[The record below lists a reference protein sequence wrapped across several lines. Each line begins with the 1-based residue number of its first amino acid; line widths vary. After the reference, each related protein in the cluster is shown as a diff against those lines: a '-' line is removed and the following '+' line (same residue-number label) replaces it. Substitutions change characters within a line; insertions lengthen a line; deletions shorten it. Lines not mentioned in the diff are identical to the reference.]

1 MRTLLIRNCNV
12 LHRRADRL
20 VPDQLPDFHEVDPAR
35 NQIRATTVFQGMR
48 VRLPGRYAC
57 GKRDVAEDPVELG
70 RSQRRAFL
78 AEEELA

>member
-1 MRTLLIRNCNV
+1 
-12 LHRRADRL
+12 
-20 VPDQLPDFHEVDPAR
+20 
-35 NQIRATTVFQGMR
+35 

-78 AEEELA
+78 AEEEIA